1 MEYEPGVSGVYEVAG
16 PTLTEIIGA
25 IISQEDPV
33 SVLAAAVSK
42 CGALV
47 RADGALVVVH
57 SAVGSM
63 LRGAGGAT
71 HSDVREVGTESSTG
85 IAGAVAF
92 TRQPL
97 LVADVGLDARY
108 DASVD
113 APAGTT
119 PRSLIAVPLLAHS
132 DLLGVLLVVRS
143 KARRPFMAPE
153 LDLLATVAPHVAI
166 AVFNALTVKR
176 LTEAQ
181 AAASATQADLELKVQ
196 KRTSLLVK
204 AKREWE
210 STVDAISE
218 PLALLKGM
226 TVARANLAY
235 GQKAGV
241 AIRDV
246 PGRKCFELL
255 AHSDVPC
262 AGCPVIELQQGR
274 EARQVELRM
283 GPLHLQVSTFPTGED
298 DGSVVVHY
306 RDVTEQR
313 GLEARLR
320 HSERLASLGQLASG
334 AAHEINNPLGF
345 VISNLRSIA
354 GMLGELP
361 SGGTVSELQE
371 AAADALEGA
380 ERVSAIVRGLRAMA
394 RQHVGAIETLSL
406 EDAAK
411 RAISAVMGSGASQV
425 ITDFSLEARAA
436 AVPLLLDQALGNL
449 LTNAR
454 QAVKNGGKIRVS
466 TGLGADEAWV
476 RVVDEGT
483 GIAPADLP
491 RIFEPFFTTRGV
503 GGGVGLGLTA
513 VWSIVTGLGGHVDV
527 ESSPGR
533 GSSFTVRLP
542 RVVSSTSGVRADFRS
557 SMSGERNLA
566 T

>member
-1 MEYEPGVSGVYEVAG
+1 MDYEPGVSGVYEVAG

-25 IISQEDPV
+25 IISREDPLE
-33 SVLAAAVSK
+33 VLAAAVTK

-47 RADGALVVVH
+47 RADGALVVVRQD
-57 SAVGSM
+57 VGVL
-63 LRGAGGAT
+63 LRGPTGGARD
-71 HSDVREVGTESSTG
+71 DVREVSADSPQG

-97 LVADVGLDARY
+97 LVSDLGLDARY
-108 DASVD
+108 EPAVD
-113 APAGTT
+113 APRGTA
-119 PRSLIAVPLLAHS
+119 PRSLIAVPLLAHG
-132 DLLGVLLVVRS
+132 DLLGVLLAVRS
-143 KARRPFMAPE
+143 QARRPFAAAE
-153 LDLLATVAPHVAI
+153 LDLLDTVAPHVAI
-166 AVFNALTVKR
+166 AVFSALTVKR
-176 LTEAQ
+176 LREAQ
-181 AAASATQADLELKVQ
+181 AAASATQADLETKVQ
-196 KRTSLLVK
+196 ARTTLLVK

-226 TVARANLAY
+226 TVTRANLAY

-246 PGRKCFELL
+246 PGKRCYELL
-255 AHSDVPC
+255 AHSDSPC
-262 AGCPVIELQQGR
+262 PGCPVVELQQGR

-283 GPLHLQVSTFPTGED
+283 GPLHLQVSTFPTGEE

-313 GLEARLR
+313 DLEARLR
-320 HSERLASLGQLASG
+320 QSERLASLGQLASG

-354 GMLGELP
+354 GMLGELD
-361 SGGTVSELQE
+361 SGGLVSDLKE
-371 AAADALEGA
+371 AAADALQGA

-394 RQHVGAIETLSL
+394 RQQMGATELVRL
-406 EDAAK
+406 EDAAA
-411 RAISAVMGSGASQV
+411 RAIHAVMGTSAAQV
-425 ITDFSLEARAA
+425 FTDFTVEARAQ
-436 AVPLLLDQALGNL
+436 AVPLLLDQALSNL

-454 QAVKNGGKIRVS
+454 QAVKNGGKITVT

-476 RVVDEGT
+476 RVADEGP
-483 GIAPADLP
+483 GIAPQDLP

-533 GSSFTVRLP
+533 GSTFTIRLP
-542 RVVSSTSGVRADFRS
+542 RVVSSTSGSRADHRASPS
-557 SMSGERNLA
+557 SERNLA